1 LTFEELR
8 QLTEANAKAIE
19 KLADTNRTIQQNM
32 DNYNAMF
39 QRDLLT
45 LEQALVKLTQNVNRM
60 VDSVAANAEATANLE
75 RQWQAYLTTLRK
87 S

>member
-1 LTFEELR
+1 MTFEELS

-19 KLADTNRTIQQNM
+19 KLADTNATIQRNM

-45 LEQALVKLTQNVNRM
+45 LEQALVKLTENVNRM
-60 VDSVAANAEATANLE
+60 VDSVAANAEATASLE
-75 RQWQAYLTTLRK
+75 RQWQGYLNTLRK
-87 S
+87 T